1 MEWGFTYH
9 EVYLHVAGK
18 TRSKFLVVQCWV
30 KMAKVGKF
38 QKHHQKKLQVEGL
51 GVVRKAYS
59 STASSSSAPSELRL
73 KI

>member
-51 GVVRKAYS
+51 GVVRKA
-59 STASSSSAPSELRL
+59 
-73 KI
+73 